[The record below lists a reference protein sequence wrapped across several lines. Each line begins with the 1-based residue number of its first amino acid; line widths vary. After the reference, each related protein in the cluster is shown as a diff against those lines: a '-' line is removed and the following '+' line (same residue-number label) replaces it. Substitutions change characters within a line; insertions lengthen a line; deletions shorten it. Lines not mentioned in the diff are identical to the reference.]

1 MNMSKTA
8 RTVYTRRSL
17 RSISVSKKNLS
28 PEKPN
33 KDSWM
38 SENDSDYSELDENIT
53 DEKDNSYSNKSDVI
67 KKSPLQHNNLKKEEK
82 LQQSGS
88 FHISFPKPSQNIC
101 ILWYLLVLLVLLVLL
116 ASICVPSIF
125 FMFHSDS
132 SLEKANRRPKLSSSN
147 IQSLQE
153 PSVSEKLIIR
163 EIKEISSQFRHQSK
177 NVWLNTV
184 AALNSIV
191 TDEPSQPAVLLLISS
206 KSEEAKKTLSCLSLQ
221 LATATNKVF
230 NTSTEMMTQVDG
242 FIEFDRQEEIRAE
255 LDKKLKSIL
264 NQSFAVVVP
273 QLQEIPPY
281 AAMILHGYCDN
292 FLAPFKKRVIILT
305 AAFGSQMIET
315 QPQVERY
322 LRRLWDAEMGI
333 DQSASLISRV
343 ANIPIFVKPEVEI
356 LPCL

>member
-88 FHISFPKPSQNIC
+88 SHISFPKRSRNIC
-101 ILWYLLVLLVLLVLL
+101 ILLVLL

-125 FMFHSDS
+125 FSPFSMFHSDS

-153 PSVSEKLIIR
+153 PSVSEKLIIT
-163 EIKEISSQFRHQSK
+163 EIKKISSQFPHQSK
-177 NVWLNTV
+177 NVWINTV
-184 AALNSIV
+184 DALNSIV

>member
-8 RTVYTRRSL
+8 RTDYTRRSL
-17 RSISVSKKNLS
+17 RSISESNKNLS

-88 FHISFPKPSQNIC
+88 SHISFPKRSRNIC
-101 ILWYLLVLLVLLVLL
+101 ILLVLL

-125 FMFHSDS
+125 FSPFSMFHSDS

-153 PSVSEKLIIR
+153 PSVSEKLIIT
-163 EIKEISSQFRHQSK
+163 EIKKISSQFPHQSK
-177 NVWLNTV
+177 NVWINTV
-184 AALNSIV
+184 DALNSIV

-305 AAFGSQMIET
+305 AAVGSQMIET
-315 QPQVERY
+315 QPQVDRY